1 MFLIGLILQYELYY
15 DKDPNQTISDLT
27 SKKENVL
34 LLFTYIFNSLSTIIM
49 SKFFI
54 FITKIKIK
62 SCKYLYKL

>member
-15 DKDPNQTISDLT
+15 DKDPDQTISDLT

-49 SKFFI
+49 SKFFY
-54 FITKIKIK
+54 F
-62 SCKYLYKL
+62 YN